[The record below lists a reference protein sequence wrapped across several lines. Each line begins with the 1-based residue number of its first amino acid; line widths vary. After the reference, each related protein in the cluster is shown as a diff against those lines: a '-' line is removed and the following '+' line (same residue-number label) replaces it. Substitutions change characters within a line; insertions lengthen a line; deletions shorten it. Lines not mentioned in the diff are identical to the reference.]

1 MIYNRAEIL
10 SKLKKLKNE
19 IKIRYKVKNLGL
31 FGSYVNE
38 IQKET
43 SDIDILAE
51 FEEDADLF
59 HYVGLSLFLEE
70 YFNKKVD
77 VVSKAAIK
85 EEFKEDILKEVRY
98 A

>member
-1 MIYNRAEIL
+1 MIYNRTVIL
-10 SKLKKLKNE
+10 STLKKLKTE
-19 IKIRYKVKNLGL
+19 IKTKYKVRNLGL

-38 IQKET
+38 EQKET

-59 HYVGLSLFLEE
+59 HYIGLSLFLEE

-77 VVSKAAIK
+77 IVSKAAIK
-85 EEFKEDILKEVRY
+85 EEFREDILKEVIY

>member
-1 MIYNRAEIL
+1 MIYNRTEIL
-10 SKLKKLKNE
+10 STLKKLKIE
-19 IKIRYKVKNLGL
+19 IRAKYKVKNLGL

-38 IQKET
+38 EQKES

-59 HYVGLSLFLEE
+59 HYIGLSHFLEE

-77 VVSKAAIK
+77 IISKAAIK
-85 EEFKEDILKEVRY
+85 EEFREDILKEVIY